1 MIEHGITGSVAHLMT
16 RDPLVVSQ
24 EAPLL
29 DAAELMDTFDITGLP
44 VVDDTGAVVG
54 VISQTDLVRAATTR
68 HLWGGWP
75 GLAVRHLMTSPAI
88 TVRAET
94 ALDEAARLME
104 RERIHRLVVVGE
116 DGRTPVG
123 VLSLS
128 DFVRML
134 AEDGEGEGV

>member
-1 MIEHGITGSVAHLMT
+1 MIEHGITGSVARLMT

-24 EAPLL
+24 EAPLM

-75 GLAVRHLMTSPAI
+75 GLSVRHLMTSPAI
-88 TVRAET
+88 TVRPET